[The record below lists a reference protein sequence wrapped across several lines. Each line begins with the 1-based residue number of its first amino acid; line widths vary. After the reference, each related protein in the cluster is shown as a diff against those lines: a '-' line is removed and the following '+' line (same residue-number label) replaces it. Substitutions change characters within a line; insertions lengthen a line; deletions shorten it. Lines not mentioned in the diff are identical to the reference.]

1 VSGTLTPIYFIDP
14 DYGAVLMLEYV
25 TRLAKTGLVCTK
37 WQGMLFTTNQLLH
50 LWTNDPCVCHCQ
62 WFPGLLFLGLF
73 SWPVWCA
80 RVLGWSS
87 NGSGV
92 NGQVSTWLEIATRL
106 ARRLG
111 HQIDY
116 CMWYLELKWASGETF
131 WHVNFNTWK
140 NPPLPW
146 LPTTPDL
153 HPYMIICDS
162 GIKTI

>member
-1 VSGTLTPIYFIDP
+1 MQLIKMLRSVRYTICDQICKNRPSDKVHFSPPINCYTKELTIHVYAIANDSLACFFWG
-14 DYGAVLMLEYV
+14 YVL
-25 TRLAKTGLVCTK
+25 K
-37 WQGMLFTTNQLLH
+37 
-50 LWTNDPCVCHCQ
+50 
-62 WFPGLLFLGLF
+62 
-73 SWPVWCA
+73 PVWRA

-92 NGQVSTWLEIATRL
+92 NRQVSTWLEIATRL

-111 HQIDY
+111 HQIGY
-116 CMWYLELKWASGETF
+116 GLWYLELKWASGETF
-131 WHVNFNTWK
+131 WQVNFNTWK

-162 GIKTI
+162 GVKTI